1 MILVAA
7 TATTTVHARQT
18 LRVLA
23 IGNSF
28 TTDALGYMPW
38 MMKAM
43 ANNVDLTLGIVY
55 NGGYTLQQHW
65 YNGARDTVAYRHFHK
80 CVRGT
85 RWVEPFSEY
94 TCTLE
99 QAVTQDNW
107 DIILLQQG
115 SYHSRDY
122 GRYQPYLN
130 YLLNWLNQ
138 HVTNENVVYG
148 WLLPQAWANGYE
160 TLGDDT
166 SLNMFADMAA
176 CAQRVLDETSIS
188 FIIPCGTAIENARMT
203 PLDTIGDF
211 GHLSLD
217 GMHLQEGI
225 PCLLEAYVAALTLL
239 QQIGVQAELPATL
252 FNVTQSWV
260 INILR
265 PDKRGDVYGF
275 NNTMQRIY
283 ARKCI
288 ELTMASPLQPVQ
300 PLVPPLGDVNADYV
314 VDVQDIKALQQI
326 ITESASPNDFDGI
339 TDINEDG
346 VIDVVD
352 INEIITIIT
361 NNSLQ

>member
-7 TATTTVHARQT
+7 TAMTTAHARQT

-43 ANNVDLTLGIVY
+43 ANDVDLTLGLVY
-55 NGGYTLQQHW
+55 SGGYTLRQHW
-65 YNGARDTVAYRHFHK
+65 YNGARDTVAYRHFSK

-85 RWVEPFSEY
+85 RWVEPYTQY

-99 QAVTQDNW
+99 QAVTHDHW

-115 SYHSRDY
+115 SSQSRDY
-122 GRYQPYLN
+122 GQYQPYLN
-130 YLLNWLNQ
+130 YLINWLNK
-138 HVTNENVVYG
+138 HVTNENVIYG
-148 WLLPQAWANGYE
+148 WLLPQAWANGYQN
-160 TLGDDT
+160 LGEDT
-166 SLNMFADMAA
+166 SLDMFADMAA
-176 CAQRVLDETSIS
+176 CAQRVLNETAVS
-188 FIIPCGTAIENARMT
+188 FVIPCGTSIENARMT
-203 PLDTIGDF
+203 PLDTIGVF

-225 PCLLEAYVAALTLL
+225 PCLLEAYVAAQTLL
-239 QQIGVQAELPATL
+239 QQIGRQVELPATL
-252 FNVTQSWV
+252 FNVTQTWV
-260 INILR
+260 INIIR

-275 NNTMQRIY
+275 NHAIQRIY

-288 ELTMASPLQPVQ
+288 ELAMQSPFQPIQ
-300 PLVPPLGDVNADYV
+300 PMVPPLGDVNADYLI
-314 VDVQDIKALQQI
+314 DVHDIKALQQI
-326 ITESASPNDFDGI
+326 ITESASPNDFGGLS
-339 TDINEDG
+339 DINGDG
-346 VIDVVD
+346 VVDVVD

-361 NNSLQ
+361 VNSLQ